1 METAPAAI
9 PVNPKTA
16 AIIATIK
23 KITAQRNISVYFICE
38 LNKIKVSKTMPP
50 EFISGFLYLIDCS
63 VL

>member
-38 LNKIKVSKTMPP
+38 LNKFKVSKTMPP
-50 EFISGFLYLIDCS
+50 NLAPVFYI
-63 VL
+63 